1 MILLETQLAALAS
14 LFKAAPIE
22 LSQTNNLT
30 HDIGHKATSW
40 LFTSISSV

>member
-1 MILLETQLAALAS
+1 MFLVETLLAALTS

-30 HDIGHKATSW
+30 HDIWHKATSW
-40 LFTSISSV
+40 LFTSISGV

>member
-1 MILLETQLAALAS
+1 MFLLEAQLAALAS

-30 HDIGHKATSW
+30 HDIWHKATS
-40 LFTSISSV
+40 